1 MPLSLSPLIAL
12 FRRIFLVGQL
22 CFARFAALIALFS
35 LMLFQSSFQVT
46 DIIPRFFKPALSYI
60 ASNSANLFTLRFRE
74 FVLFVEFS
82 ASVRD
87 ICMTVY
93 L

>member
-22 CFARFAALIALFS
+22 CFARFALIALFS